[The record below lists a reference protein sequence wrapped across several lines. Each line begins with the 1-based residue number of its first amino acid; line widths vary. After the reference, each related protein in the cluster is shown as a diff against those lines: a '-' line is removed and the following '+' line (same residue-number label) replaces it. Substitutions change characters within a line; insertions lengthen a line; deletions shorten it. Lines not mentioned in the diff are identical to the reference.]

1 MNQPK
6 AAHAEATLPPWH
18 HVIPAEELALYST
31 IGFGSQSNKPG
42 KAALLVI
49 DMQYRSVSSKSM
61 PIAEAIKEY
70 PTSCG
75 EHGWNAVPHIQTL
88 IKAFRQAGMPV
99 MYPHVAPK
107 KAYDGGRWADKAP
120 AVMTIP
126 PRGYEF
132 VAEIAPM
139 EGDILLP
146 KAHPS
151 AFFGTP
157 LVSYLV
163 DNGVSTV
170 FVAGTTTSG
179 CVRATVVDAT
189 SMGFRVVVPLEAVFD
204 RSQTS
209 HAVNLFDMNSKYA
222 DVMPVSEA
230 LELLRQS
237 AAGTP
242 ASQGVGS

>member
-1 MNQPK
+1 MTFSK
-6 AAHAEATLPPWH
+6 APEAPTPPWH
-18 HVIPAEELALYST
+18 SVIPAEELALYNS
-31 IGFGSQSNKPG
+31 IGFGSQSQKPG

-49 DMQYRSVSSKSM
+49 DVQYRSVSSKPL
-61 PIAEAIKEY
+61 PIQEAIKEY

-75 EHGWNAVPHIQTL
+75 EHGWNAVPHIRAL
-88 IKAFRQAGMPV
+88 IEAFRAAGLPV
-99 MYPHVAPK
+99 MFPHVAPK
-107 KAYDGGRWADKAP
+107 KSYDGGRWADKAP
-120 AVMTIP
+120 AVMTIA
-126 PRGYEF
+126 PRGYDF
-132 VAEIAPM
+132 VEEVAPV

-146 KAHPS
+146 KQHPS

-163 DNGVSTV
+163 DNGISTV
-170 FVAGTTTSG
+170 FVTGTTTSG

-189 SMGFRVVVPLEAVFD
+189 SLGFRVVVPMEAVFD

-230 LELLRQS
+230 LELLRQ
-237 AAGTP
+237 ADAGP
-242 ASQGVGS
+242 KASKGA

>member
-1 MNQPK
+1 MTFSK
-6 AAHAEATLPPWH
+6 APEAPTPPWH
-18 HVIPAEELALYST
+18 SVIPAEELALYNS
-31 IGFGSQSNKPG
+31 IGFGSQSQKPG

-49 DMQYRSVSSKSM
+49 DVQYRSVSSKPL
-61 PIAEAIKEY
+61 PIQEAIKEY

-75 EHGWNAVPHIQTL
+75 EHGWNAVPHIRAL
-88 IKAFRQAGMPV
+88 IEAFRAAGLPV
-99 MYPHVAPK
+99 MFPHVAPK
-107 KAYDGGRWADKAP
+107 KSYDGGRWADKAP
-120 AVMTIP
+120 AVMTIA
-126 PRGYEF
+126 PRGYDF
-132 VAEIAPM
+132 VEEVAPV

-146 KAHPS
+146 KQHPS

-163 DNGVSTV
+163 DNGISTV
-170 FVAGTTTSG
+170 FVTGTTTSG

-189 SMGFRVVVPLEAVFD
+189 SLGFRVVVPMEAVFD

-230 LELLRQS
+230 LELLRL
-237 AAGTP
+237 ADAGP
-242 ASQGVGS
+242 KASKGA

>member
-1 MNQPK
+1 MTQPK
-6 AAHAEATLPPWH
+6 AVPTGAPTPPWH
-18 HVIPAEELALYST
+18 NVIPAEELALYNS
-31 IGFGSQSNKPG
+31 IGFGSQSHKPG

-49 DMQYRSVSSKSM
+49 DVQYRSVSSRSM
-61 PIAEAIKEY
+61 PIQEAIQEY

-75 EHGWNAVPHIQTL
+75 EHGWNAVPHIQAL
-88 IKAFRQAGMPV
+88 IAAFRAAGMPV

-107 KAYDGGRWADKAP
+107 KSYDGGRWAEKAP

-126 PRGYEF
+126 PRGYDF
-132 VAEIAPM
+132 VEEVAPHP
-139 EGDILLP
+139 GDILLP
-146 KAHPS
+146 KQHPS

-170 FVAGTTTSG
+170 FVTGTTTSG

-189 SMGFRVVVPLEAVFD
+189 SMGFRVVVPQEAVFD

-209 HAVNLFDMNSKYA
+209 HAVNLFDMHSKYA

-237 AAGTP
+237 ANGSH
-242 ASQGVGS
+242 ASQGA

>member
-1 MNQPK
+1 MTLPK
-6 AAHAEATLPPWH
+6 VPAAPTPPWH
-18 HVIPAEELALYST
+18 SVIPAEELALYNS
-31 IGFGSQSNKPG
+31 IGFGSQSQKPG

-49 DMQYRSVSSKSM
+49 DVQYRSVSSSPM
-61 PIAEAIKEY
+61 PIQEAIKEY

-75 EHGWNAVPHIQTL
+75 EHGWNAVPHIRSL
-88 IKAFRQAGMPV
+88 IEAFRAAGLPV
-99 MYPHVAPK
+99 MFPHVAPK
-107 KAYDGGRWADKAP
+107 KSYDGGRWADKAP

-126 PRGYEF
+126 LRGYDF
-132 VAEIAPM
+132 VEEVAPV

-146 KAHPS
+146 KQHPS

-163 DNGVSTV
+163 DNGISTV
-170 FVAGTTTSG
+170 FVTGTTTSG

-189 SMGFRVVVPLEAVFD
+189 SLGFRVVVPMEAVFD

-222 DVMPVSEA
+222 DVMSVSEA
-230 LELLRQS
+230 LELLRQ
-237 AAGTP
+237 ADAGSK
-242 ASQGVGS
+242 ASKGA

>member
-1 MNQPK
+1 MTLSK
-6 AAHAEATLPPWH
+6 APEAPTPPWH
-18 HVIPAEELALYST
+18 SVIPADELALYNS
-31 IGFGSQSNKPG
+31 IGFGSQSQKPG

-49 DMQYRSVSSKSM
+49 DVQYRSVSSTSL
-61 PIAEAIKEY
+61 PIQEAVKEY

-75 EHGWNAVPHIQTL
+75 EYGWNAVPHIRRL
-88 IKAFRQAGMPV
+88 IEAFRAAGLPV
-99 MYPHVAPK
+99 MFPHVAPK
-107 KAYDGGRWADKAP
+107 KPYDGGRWADKAP

-126 PRGYEF
+126 LRGYDF
-132 VAEIAPM
+132 VEEVAPV

-146 KAHPS
+146 KQHPS

-163 DNGVSTV
+163 DNGISTV
-170 FVAGTTTSG
+170 FVTGTTTSG

-189 SMGFRVVVPLEAVFD
+189 SLGFRVVVPMEAVFD

-230 LELLRQS
+230 LELLRQ
-237 AAGTP
+237 ADAGSK
-242 ASQGVGS
+242 ASKGA

>member
-1 MNQPK
+1 MTPSK
-6 AAHAEATLPPWH
+6 AEQSQASAPPWH
-18 HVIPAEELALYST
+18 GVIPAEELALYSS
-31 IGFGSQSNKPG
+31 IGLGSPSAKQG

-49 DMQYRSVSSKSM
+49 DVQYRSVSSKPM
-61 PIAEAIKEY
+61 PIQEAIKEY

-75 EHGWNAVPHIQTL
+75 EYGWNAVPHIRAL
-88 IKAFRQAGMPV
+88 IEAFRAARLPV
-99 MYPHVAPK
+99 MFPHVAPK
-107 KAYDGGRWADKAP
+107 KSYDGGRWADKAP

-126 PRGYEF
+126 LRGYDF
-132 VAEIAPM
+132 VEEVAPL
-139 EGDILLP
+139 EGEILLP
-146 KAHPS
+146 KQHPS

-170 FVAGTTTSG
+170 FVTGTTTSG

-189 SMGFRVVVPLEAVFD
+189 SMGFRVVVPQEAVFD

-222 DVMPVSEA
+222 DVMPVHEA
-230 LELLRQS
+230 LRLLRGNG
-237 AAGTP
+237 AVVNE
-242 ASQGVGS
+242 SQGA

>member
-1 MNQPK
+1 MTLSK
-6 AAHAEATLPPWH
+6 APEAPTPPWH
-18 HVIPAEELALYST
+18 SVIPADELALYNS
-31 IGFGSQSNKPG
+31 IGFGSQSQKPG

-49 DMQYRSVSSKSM
+49 DVQYRSVSSQPL
-61 PIAEAIKEY
+61 PIQEAIKEY

-75 EHGWNAVPHIQTL
+75 EHGWNAVPHIRAL
-88 IKAFRQAGMPV
+88 IEAFRAAGLPV
-99 MYPHVAPK
+99 MFPHVAPK

-126 PRGYEF
+126 LRGYDF
-132 VAEIAPM
+132 VEEVAPV

-146 KAHPS
+146 KQHPS

-163 DNGVSTV
+163 DNGISTV
-170 FVAGTTTSG
+170 FVTGTTTSG

-189 SMGFRVVVPLEAVFD
+189 SLGFRVVVPMEAVFD

-230 LELLRQS
+230 LELLRQ
-237 AAGTP
+237 ADADP
-242 ASQGVGS
+242 KASQGT

>member
-1 MNQPK
+1 MTHPN
-6 AAHAEATLPPWH
+6 TTTPPWH
-18 HVIPAEELALYST
+18 SVIPAEELALYNS
-31 IGFGSQSNKPG
+31 IGFGTPSQKPG

-49 DMQYRSVSSKSM
+49 DVQYRSVSSKPM
-61 PIAEAIKEY
+61 PIQEAIKEY

-75 EHGWNAVPHIQTL
+75 EYGWNAVPHIQAL
-88 IKAFRQAGMPV
+88 IKAFRAANMPV

-107 KAYDGGRWADKAP
+107 KSYDGGRWADKAP

-126 PRGYEF
+126 PRGYDF
-132 VAEIAPM
+132 VEEVAPQP
-139 EGDILLP
+139 GDILVP

-157 LVSYLV
+157 LVSYLI

-170 FVAGTTTSG
+170 YVTGTTTSG

-189 SMGFRVVVPLEAVFD
+189 SLGFRVVVPQEAVFD

-209 HAVNLFDMNSKYA
+209 HAVNLYDMNSKYA
-222 DVMPVSEA
+222 DVMPVQRA
-230 LELLRQS
+230 IELLQQ
-237 AAGTP
+237 
-242 ASQGVGS
+242 ASGQGA